1 LPLISD
7 TNTIKNY
14 YNYSHYFDFFEKNFS
29 SISIY
34 LQSANSLSNKNIK
47 LSERLSIP
55 SSRLRGFEAGRI
67 GPKDGDDFVGGNYGY
82 SINFASNVPQLFE
95 DSQNIDF
102 LIFADAANLWG
113 VDYNSSI
120 GGEGIRSSVGVA
132 LDWMSPIGP
141 MNFTLA
147 YPVTKKNG
155 DITET
160 FRFNL
165 GTTF

>member
-1 LPLISD
+1 LGFIYFTLGVNYDKRNQKFQTNDGFKSVYSIDLPLISD

-14 YNYSHYFDFFEKNFS
+14 YNYSYYFDFFEKNFS

-47 LSERLSIP
+47 LSERISIP

-82 SINFASNVPQLFE
+82 SINLVSNVPQLFE

-102 LIFADAANLWG
+102 F
-113 VDYNSSI
+113 
-120 GGEGIRSSVGVA
+120 
-132 LDWMSPIGP
+132 
-141 MNFTLA
+141 NFCRRC
-147 YPVTKKNG
+147 
-155 DITET
+155 
-160 FRFNL
+160 RFM
-165 GTTF
+165 GC